1 MQLDYN
7 EVSEIVDV
15 ALNEDIGRGDI
26 TTLILVPPTAT
37 ANFKIT
43 AEEPLVV
50 CGVDIIRLVLQKFD
64 VEHDIRINYKDGDLV
79 EAGAVL
85 VEGSGNA
92 QVLLASERVILNFI
106 QITSGIATMTR
117 RYVSEVQGTNAKV
130 LDTRKTFP
138 GLRSLQ
144 KYAVTVGGGHNHRL
158 RLDDGVLIKD
168 NHIELCGSISK
179 AVDKARSETPS
190 LTRVEVEC
198 DNLEQLQE
206 ALESSADVIL
216 LDNMPPEILKK
227 AVEMNN
233 GKKALEASGGISLQN
248 IREVAQTGVDY
259 ISIGRLTRTPHSADI
274 TMHIERMKQ

>member
-43 AEEPLVV
+43 AEETLVV